1 MARVPVRSNITDT
14 LGNPIGAYSQVSVC
28 GPTTYFAGI
37 IGLTPDNE
45 MAGPDVTSQTPQVY
59 RNIQAAL
66 ATLGMDVRHIAK
78 MTTYLTSASDIA
90 GFYEARADIY
100 RELFPDSVFAPNTLV
115 IVNRLVRED
124 IKVEVEVTAYK
135 GD

>member
-1 MARVPVRSNITDT
+1 MASAPVRSNIVEA
-14 LGNPIGAYSQVSVC
+14 LGKPIGAYSQVSVC

-37 IGLTPDNE
+37 IGLRPDDE

-66 ATLGMDVRHIAK
+66 ATQGLDVRHIAK
-78 MTTYLTSASDIA
+78 MTTYLTTASDIS

-100 RELFPDSVFAPNTLV
+100 RELFPDGVFAPNTLV
-115 IVNRLVRED
+115 VVNRLVRED
-124 IKVEVEVTAYK
+124 IKIEVEVTAYK